1 MRTNLMSSM
10 GKKSTIALA
19 VVSALTGFNAVAD
32 EANTAK
38 EKETEVIEVRG
49 IRDSLKQAMFDKKES
64 VSVYDGIAAEDLG
77 KFPDQNVAE
86 SLQRIT
92 GVSIDRSSG
101 EGRYV
106 SVRGFGPAF
115 NTVLVNGR
123 QMATENQGRE
133 FSFDTLPAEMITGAE
148 VYKSPTA
155 SMQEGALG
163 ATINVNTARPFM
175 FDGFK
180 AAASVKGTYDDTSEA
195 TSPQISGLVSDIFMD
210 GKLGALLSLSHQERE
225 STENIVESR
234 YYRTGVNFTTP
245 NGKEFTNANVPQ
257 NFDLIVDEQERER
270 QSATAVI
277 QYAPN
282 EDLILTFDGLYTKL
296 EVKSDA
302 NSLGHWFSDG
312 NFLDAEVDDNNT
324 VVYIENSASG
334 ATDFIHRT
342 YDRNVDITAFGF
354 NADWQ
359 INSDLS
365 ATFDFSTSTAEEN
378 SGGDIF
384 FNVIGYNNAYTW
396 DNRDGGDYPTI
407 SIEGGTEA
415 ALDAARG
422 RAHYNDRSGWDIK
435 DEITELRADFVWE
448 TGQDTF
454 TQMKFGA
461 YYQDRKKDNER
472 KFVSDCSFYCGYGV
486 DVPDNLLVPFTA
498 DGFYSGLPNTWLTYD
513 QAAYDAFR
521 AEYMAAQDPDT
532 AAAYAALG
540 YDDPQRALDSF
551 IVEEELLSAYVEFI
565 FEGEIGDMAW
575 LADVGIRYTQTDAVL
590 SGFTAELVDLTP
602 IPNDPSDLN
611 EVYANDGEVTQVDAD
626 NDYTNLLPS
635 FNLRLNLTEDM
646 VLRFAY
652 SETLTRPTLT
662 DLNPALT
669 ITSSRPNNNSATG
682 GNPELKPFYSKNW
695 DLSYEWYYSD
705 ASNFTAA
712 VFSKEVDD
720 FITSTVETEQFN
732 LISGAFDFDVRRPRN
747 GEEATVNGLE
757 LAWTHALE
765 NGFGFQVNA
774 TWVDSEAS
782 LAGDSTDTFAL
793 EGLGDS
799 RNFIAF
805 YDKDGIQ
812 ARIAYNFRDDFMQ
825 NVIGPYGGTEPMFTE
840 AYGQWDISASYDI
853 DENFTVFL
861 EGVNVTGE
869 EIRRHGRYTNQFIR
883 YEGVGARYSVGVRA
897 NF

>member
-1 MRTNLMSSM
+1 MMRTHLMSSM

-32 EANTAK
+32 EAQAA
-38 EKETEVIEVRG
+38 KETEVIEVRG
-49 IRDSLKQAMFDKKES
+49 IRDSLKQAMFDKKDN

-123 QMATENQGRE
+123 QMATENNGRE
-133 FSFDTLPAEMITGAE
+133 FSFDTLPAEIITGAE
-148 VYKSPTA
+148 VHKSPTA

-180 AAASVKGTYDDTSEA
+180 AAGSVKGTYDDNSES
-195 TSPQISGLVSDIFMD
+195 TSPQISGLVSNVFLD
-210 GKLGALLSLSHQERE
+210 GTLGALLSLSHQERE
-225 STENIVESR
+225 SVENIVESR

-245 NGKEFTNANVPQ
+245 NGKVFTNANVPQ
-257 NFDLIVDEQERER
+257 NFDLIVDKQERER

-277 QYAPN
+277 QYAPTD
-282 EDLILTFDGLYTKL
+282 DLILTFDGLYTKL
-296 EVKSDA
+296 EVNSDA

-324 VVYIENSASG
+324 VVYIENSAAG

-342 YDRNVDITAFGF
+342 YKRDVDITAFGL

-359 INSDLS
+359 INDELHAS
-365 ATFDFSTSTAEEN
+365 FDVSMSNAKEN

-396 DNRDGGDYPTI
+396 DNRAGGDYPTI
-407 SIEGGTEA
+407 SIAGGDGA
-415 ALDAARG
+415 LLDASSA
-422 RAHYNDRSGWDIK
+422 RAHYNDRSGWNVD
-435 DEITELRADFVWE
+435 DEIVELRADFTWE
-448 TGQDTF
+448 TGNETF
-454 TQMKFGA
+454 TRMKFGA
-461 YYQDRKKDNER
+461 YHQDRKKDNQR
-472 KFVSDCSFYCGYGV
+472 LFVSDCNFFCGYSA
-486 DVPDNLLVPFTA
+486 DVPDELLSEFTA

-513 QAAYDAFR
+513 VDAYTAHR
-521 AEYMAAQDPDT
+521 AQLMAGNAD
-532 AAAYAALG
+532 YAALG
-540 YDDPQRALDSF
+540 YDDPDRALDSF
-551 IVEEELLSAYVEFI
+551 IVEEEITSAYIEFI
-565 FEGEIGDMAW
+565 FEGEVGDMTW
-575 LADVGIRYTQTDAVL
+575 LADIGMRYTKTDAVL
-590 SGFTAELVDLTP
+590 SGYTAELVDLLP

-635 FNLRLNLTEDM
+635 FNLRLNMTEEM

-652 SETLTRPTLT
+652 SETLTRPTL
-662 DLNPALT
+662 DALNPALT
-669 ITSSRPNNNSATG
+669 ITGSRPNNNEAVG
-682 GNPELKPFYSKNW
+682 GNPDLKPFYSKNW

-705 ASNFTAA
+705 ASLLTAA

-720 FITSTVETEQFN
+720 FITNSVEIEQFN
-732 LISGAFDFDVRRPRN
+732 LISGAFDFNVRRPRN
-747 GEEATVNGLE
+747 GDEATVNGLE
-757 LAWTHALE
+757 LAWTHAFE
-765 NGFGFQVNA
+765 SGFGFQVNA
-774 TWVDSEAS
+774 TFVDSEAS

-825 NVIGPYGGTEPMFTE
+825 NVIGPYGGSEPMFTE

-853 DENFTVFL
+853 NENFTVFL

-869 EIRRHGRYTNQFIR
+869 EIRRHGRYTNQFVR
-883 YEGVGARYSVGVRA
+883 YEGVGARYALGVRA